1 MKKNRKDAK
10 LIKQDNGI
18 FNLIYYL
25 KPKRAYAEVYINKKF
40 DVTNLVKY
48 MEKLKKED
56 YYKNYKE
63 KKVIEMAILSTNCMP
78 ELCITIEE

>member
-1 MKKNRKDAK
+1 MK
-10 LIKQDNGI
+10 
-18 FNLIYYL
+18 L
-25 KPKRAYAEVYINKKF
+25 KEVLNKFTNDSWLLTINSVC
-40 DVTNLVKY
+40 DEWYGGV
-48 MEKLKKED
+48 EELKKED

>member
-1 MKKNRKDAK
+1 MKLKEVLNKFANVSW
-10 LIKQDNGI
+10 LLTINGVCDEW
-18 FNLIYYL
+18 YGG
-25 KPKRAYAEVYINKKF
+25 V
-40 DVTNLVKY
+40 
-48 MEKLKKED
+48 EKLKKED